1 MKLITIYSKRLQL
14 LLFWTYNKI
23 PFLLSQFCSK
33 LWKMWLKILAQIC
46 PKRGKN
52 NPPKISTKPLSMLLQ
67 INNIIML
74 KWLETLED
82 FLWDMIFL
90 INPIDLKNLFK
101 GSILNMVFFEHTLGI
116 FNIWYPFFIIIKAS
130 HFLQKIST
138 ILQTM
143 ISLPL
148 IYMSTISR

>member
-1 MKLITIYSKRLQL
+1 MKLITIYSERLQL

-33 LWKMWLKILAQIC
+33 LWKMWLKIVAQIC

-52 NPPKISTKPLSMLLQ
+52 NPLKISTKTLSMLLQ

-82 FLWDMIFL
+82 FLLDMIFL

-101 GSILNMVFFEHTLGI
+101 GLILNMYSSLNIPLAYSTYGI
-116 FNIWYPFFIIIKAS
+116 HSSSSSRLHISSKRFQPFCKQWYP
-130 HFLQKIST
+130 
-138 ILQTM
+138 
-143 ISLPL
+143 SL
-148 IYMSTISR
+148 